1 MLIQPHDRGGNVCM
15 VITYNKSKDQP
26 VKVANPAR
34 GHLNRGYEYFPV
46 PVRA

>member
-1 MLIQPHDRGGNVCM
+1 MEVVLYVWCA

-34 GHLNRGYEYFPV
+34 G
-46 PVRA
+46 

>member
-1 MLIQPHDRGGNVCM
+1 MEVVLYVWCM
-15 VITYNKSKDQP
+15 VITHNKSKDQP

-34 GHLNRGYEYFPV
+34 GQLNRGYEYFPA